1 MEFQLELDSDGS
13 VINEQDVPNY
23 DKYTYGDMFVFTTAE
38 GAVIR
43 TISEDYGNDKS
54 CCAGCTFDTYCV
66 CPFVD
71 MDGEPLCDTLWCRF
85 VNMDKIMEE
94 I

>member
-1 MEFQLELDSDGS
+1 M
-13 VINEQDVPNY
+13 PNY
-23 DKYTYGDMFVFTTAE
+23 DKYVYGDMFVFTTAE

-43 TISEDYGNDKS
+43 SISEDYGNDKL
-54 CCAGCTFDTYCV
+54 CCTGCAFNDYYV

-71 MDGEPLCDTLWCRF
+71 MDGEPLCDTLCCRF
-85 VNMDKIMEE
+85 VNLDKIMEE